1 MPKAKIRGIY
11 TTALTKLLIEN
22 GFEIVEP
29 SVAIRERFGLNE
41 NRASADIKIKDR
53 FDRQGVRVIGNKE
66 AVDRFWKILQ
76 STLED
81 VITRKWPVS
90 LDGIYKGVIRGKQD
104 GYFLVDIG
112 EAIGR
117 LPCKELVDQLEGNV
131 LVQVERRGI
140 GASKPF
146 LTTQIKVSGKYA
158 ILISLKK
165 VGVSLRIRDVKKRFE
180 LYQLGRELVPESW
193 GIIWRE
199 RAAEEAHEILRS
211 EVEELVHKAQEVME
225 KAEYVE
231 APSLILD
238 GLHCMDVEFPALS
251 KKRLDKLRETVV
263 ATLQGHHYYKACG
276 GKVSSALEMAE
287 KLLEKGKT
295 KEEVLSLF
303 KTTIE
308 SEYPIEGSTIRIEH
322 VKLGGKTISLGVGVI
337 EELNGEKMCFRRV
350 FRKPGVYDGLGTKK
364 EPGDVAITETKIG
377 EWFLKTS
384 YFSEN
389 GEYKGTYFNL
399 NTPVEL
405 YPNKLRYVDLE
416 VDVCVLPDGTVKV
429 LDEDKLWRAVERRF
443 ITEKL
448 ARFIMEKTREIAS
461 SVSSK

>member
-29 SVAIRERFGLNE
+29 SAAIRERFGLNE

-53 FDRQGVRVIGNKE
+53 FDRQGVRVIGTKE

-90 LDGIYKGVIRGKQD
+90 LDGIYKGVIRGKRD

-117 LPCKELVDQLEGNV
+117 LPCKELVNQLEGNV

-199 RAAEEAHEILRS
+199 RAAEESHETLRS

-303 KTTIE
+303 KTTID

-337 EELNGEKMCFRRV
+337 EELNGEK
-350 FRKPGVYDGLGTKK
+350 
-364 EPGDVAITETKIG
+364 
-377 EWFLKTS
+377 
-384 YFSEN
+384 
-389 GEYKGTYFNL
+389 
-399 NTPVEL
+399 
-405 YPNKLRYVDLE
+405 
-416 VDVCVLPDGTVKV
+416 CVLEGFFVNQEFMTV
-429 LDEDKLWRAVERRF
+429 
-443 ITEKL
+443 
-448 ARFIMEKTREIAS
+448 
-461 SVSSK
+461 